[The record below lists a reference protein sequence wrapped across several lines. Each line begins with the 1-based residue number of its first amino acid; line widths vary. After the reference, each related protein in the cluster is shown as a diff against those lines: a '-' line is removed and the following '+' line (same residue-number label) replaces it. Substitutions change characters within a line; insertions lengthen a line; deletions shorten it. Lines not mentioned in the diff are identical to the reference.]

1 MGKIIGWQRRL
12 AAGRTTLSGS
22 SRLTISTTG
31 GMTSAMTEKPNSDA
45 FGGRVSDAPSDNFV
59 YQVLP
64 RAAWP
69 YAQLARWDR
78 PIGWQLLMWPC
89 FWSAALAANAAM
101 DEGMFQPWQ
110 LISHLVLFFI
120 GAVAMRGAGCTYNDL
135 IDHEIDNEVARTRS
149 RPLPSGRV
157 SRFEAK
163 VFLAVQALVGLIV
176 LLQFNTFSI
185 LLGIASLLVVAIYP
199 FAKRF
204 TDWPQFF
211 LGLAFSWGALMGWA
225 GVFGS
230 LSWAPI
236 WLYAAAVAWT
246 IGYDTIYAH
255 QDKEDDALV
264 GVRSTARLFGD
275 NTKAW
280 LIGLYGLTLVFL
292 LFAYIAGDAGLF
304 AYVGLIAATV
314 MLAWQIL
321 IIDIDNPDQCLKL
334 FKFNTQV
341 GAVLFGGLILGLIL

>member
-89 FWSAALAANAAM
+89 FWSAALAANAAV
-101 DEGMFQPWQ
+101 DEGLFQPWQ
-110 LISHLVLFFI
+110 LISHLVLFFL

-280 LIGLYGLTLVFL
+280 LIGLYGMTLVFL
-292 LFAYIAGDAGLF
+292 LFSYIAGDAGFF

>member
-1 MGKIIGWQRRL
+1 M
-12 AAGRTTLSGS
+12 TLV
-22 SRLTISTTG
+22 
-31 GMTSAMTEKPNSDA
+31 MTDKPNSDA

-110 LISHLVLFFI
+110 LISHLVLFFV

-135 IDHEIDNEVARTRS
+135 VDHEIDNEVARTRS

-230 LSWAPI
+230 LAWAPI

-292 LFAYIAGDAGLF
+292 LFAYIAGDVGFF

-321 IIDIDNPDQCLKL
+321 IINIDNPDQCLKL